1 MWAKIS
7 GANLLPFGL
16 LTGVPTGSA
25 AAGALGLPGMVKAD
39 GDLAGKSGFE
49 TELGA
54 FAEKIAGEEGAGAE
68 NAEIV
73 SGSFAVPLEVDIQ
86 QVKPNIGIVPGGN
99 GQSDLPAVP
108 AGPADD
114 IAAVDDLVAVPAASS
129 GAVSGAVRQASVAPV
144 AGGAAA
150 ANVAALAGEA
160 VPAAGIAP
168 SSTTVPT
175 VKAAGTPASDQL
187 FKNVSQ
193 PAVNAVVSPQSAAQS
208 TDPIGGRAPAD
219 AAVQTVVSSRVEDA
233 VESEFRRNRSE
244 LPTRS
249 ARVSLPAVPSQGAAT
264 VPELSAEPVKTAS
277 VQAPLFEGASEEV
290 SRHIAGPSASA
301 RAPLAETDGE
311 TAVQSKPAITENAAV
326 PPVKQIVRRWQ
337 SELPSELRAPAL
349 TPVQSV
355 APTRQEV
362 SSTVPVSAE
371 TGAHVISASQAQAA
385 RAISPAS
392 AGIDVSDSVAKGP
405 VPAINKTVNDSKN
418 GSETGVGKIAVA
430 PAVSETAEKPVS
442 GPPQVQV
449 VSQPSGIAAVPKV
462 PAQGQPESVPAFE
475 EAAADPILPEEDAAS
490 KDVKPAQIGVGTE
503 KAAESSNR
511 PAGTE
516 ATGKVAAS
524 GVDPRPAGGT
534 PVAAAFFA
542 SQFAAEEFQPGGQPL
557 DASLGTEFGATVRGG
572 DGMGAMRTESL
583 QVPTQAQA
591 GQVATQV
598 AAEIARNLKNGQ
610 TRFQMRFDP
619 PELGRVEVNMRVGAD
634 GGVHAHLIVERPETL
649 DMFLRDQR
657 GLERALEAAGL
668 NADSENLQFSL
679 KQDGSRDFASDDGQ
693 SDQSAETDQ
702 GQKEAEPEDTED
714 IVRMTLASRPGG
726 LDLKI

>member
-16 LTGVPTGSA
+16 LTGVPAGA
-25 AAGALGLPGMVKAD
+25 PAAGAIGLPGMVKAD

-86 QVKPNIGIVPGGN
+86 QVKPDIGIAPGGG
-99 GQSDLPAVP
+99 GQPDLPAVP
-108 AGPADD
+108 AGPEDD
-114 IAAVDDLVAVPAASS
+114 IAAPDDPVAVPAAASS
-129 GAVSGAVRQASVAPV
+129 TVAGMAREASAAPV
-144 AGGAAA
+144 AGAAAA
-150 ANVAALAGEA
+150 ANVAALDSRT
-160 VPAAGIAP
+160 VPAAGPAP
-168 SSTTVPT
+168 SGATVPT
-175 VKAAGTPASDQL
+175 VESVVTPASDRL
-187 FKNVSQ
+187 FRNVSQ
-193 PAVNAVVSPQSAAQS
+193 PVANPVVPPQGAPQSAG
-208 TDPIGGRAPAD
+208 PIGGRAPAG
-219 AAVQTVVSSRVEDA
+219 AAVQTVVASRVEDA
-233 VESEFRRNRSE
+233 VEGEFRRNRPD
-244 LPTRS
+244 LPARS
-249 ARVSLPAVPSQGAAT
+249 AKVSLPAAPSQGAAT
-264 VPELSAEPVKTAS
+264 VPELSAEPVKTVS
-277 VQAPLFEGASEEV
+277 VQAPLVEGASAAAFRDV
-290 SRHIAGPSASA
+290 AGPSASA
-301 RAPLAETDGE
+301 RTLLVENDGE
-311 TAVQSKPAITENAAV
+311 TAAQSKPVMTESAAL
-326 PPVKQIVRRWQ
+326 PPVKQVVRRWQ

-355 APTRQEV
+355 APTRQEI
-362 SSTVPVSAE
+362 SSAAPVSAE
-371 TGAHVISASQAQAA
+371 AGAHAISTSQAQAA
-385 RAISPAS
+385 RPISPAS
-392 AGIDVSDSVAKGP
+392 AEVDVSDAVAKGP
-405 VPAINKTVNDSKN
+405 APAINQGVKDSKN
-418 GSETGVGKIAVA
+418 GVETGVTRIAAA

-442 GPPQVQV
+442 GPPQAQA
-449 VSQPSGIAAVPKV
+449 VSQPSGVAVVPKV
-462 PAQGQPESVPAFE
+462 PAQGQPEPVPALE
-475 EAAADPILPEEDAAS
+475 EAAADPVLPEEEAAT
-490 KDVKPAQIGVGTE
+490 KDVKSSQVGVVTERAAESRSRPVGTE
-503 KAAESSNR
+503 AI
-511 PAGTE
+511 
-516 ATGKVAAS
+516 GKVAA
-524 GVDPRPAGGT
+524 GGTEPRTAGGT
-534 PVAAAFFA
+534 PVAAAFLA

-702 GQKEAEPEDTED
+702 GQEETEPEDAED